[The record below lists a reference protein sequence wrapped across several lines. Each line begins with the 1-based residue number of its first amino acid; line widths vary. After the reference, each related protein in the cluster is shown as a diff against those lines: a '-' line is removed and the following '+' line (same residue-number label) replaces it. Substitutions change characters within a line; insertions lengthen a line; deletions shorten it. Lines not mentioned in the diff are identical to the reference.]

1 MSSSFSA
8 NPTENRI
15 KTLMAINILQPVIE
29 NDLAKS
35 LLNIIDQDS
44 LPLILTELNDYGL
57 ISNEN
62 GYYRSTRLGMALK
75 VSNQSKKLR
84 DILRMKYLLKTS
96 KQRGGDF
103 AGR

>member
-15 KTLMAINILQPVIE
+15 MTLMAINILQPVIK

-35 LLNIIDQDS
+35 LLDIIDQDS
-44 LPLILTELNDYGL
+44 ISLILTELNDDGL

-62 GYYRSTRLGMALK
+62 GYYRSTRLGMALN

-84 DILRMKYLLKTS
+84 DILRMKHLLSTS